1 MPQSRTS
8 DWIVK
13 SCSKEATDAMRIK
26 LKAAEDTSHETLAQ
40 TPGSSVQFM
49 LPTTPAERRRY
60 SLISAIDSTE
70 PEFIVKDVKGGKASQ
85 FFHHKLKAG
94 DRLQIQNTQ
103 SNLWKSDW
111 NDTRK
116 NFICFAGGI
125 GISPVFSVIQWGLT
139 NSERL
144 GHTFQLFFSAKTP
157 RHALLTQ
164 ELESLRSNENLSI
177 KRLFSERSNDE
188 GAALGHITTEK
199 VLSWLNEFPNA
210 HSSEYIISGPFGMMQ
225 NVHAAL
231 DHLHVPSAQRHTE
244 YFTDRILDA
253 KEPEKNNVPAKR
265 QNRPKCTL
273 EIEQDS
279 GVQEFTMHG
288 EGKSILRAALDA
300 GLDVP
305 HSCRGGVCMS
315 CRAIVLEG
323 EVLRDGVSGLS
334 EEEKAE
340 GKILCCRTQPKTS
353 TLKLRFD
360 R

>member
-1 MPQSRTS
+1 MTQSKPS

-13 SCSKEATDAMRIK
+13 SCSKEAMDAVRV
-26 LKAAEDTSHETLAQ
+26 TLQRAMDADYPHLTQ
-40 TPGSSVQFM
+40 FPGSSVQFM
-49 LPTTPAERRRY
+49 LPTSPALKRRY
-60 SLISAIDSTE
+60 SLISEVDSSH
-70 PEFIVKDVKGGKASQ
+70 PQFIVKDVKGGIASQ
-85 FFHHKLKAG
+85 FFHQQLKAG

-103 SNLWKSDW
+103 NNLWKNDW
-111 NDTRK
+111 NRQGQ

-125 GISPVFSVIQWGLT
+125 GISPVYSILQWGIQNAKNLD
-139 NSERL
+139 
-144 GHTFQLFFSAKTP
+144 HKFQLFYSAKSP
-157 RHALLTQ
+157 RHALLTK
-164 ELESLRSNENLSI
+164 ELGSLKSSPNFKLHRV
-177 KRLFSERSNDE
+177 FSERSNDDGE
-188 GAALGHITTEK
+188 ALGHITKKK
-199 VLSWLNEFPNA
+199 VLEWLKNVPNTKSA
-210 HSSEYIISGPFGMMQ
+210 QYLVSGPFGMME

-231 DHLHVPSAQRHTE
+231 DELKIPQSQRHTE
-244 YFTDRILDA
+244 YFTDRILDT
-253 KEPEKNNVPAKR
+253 KSQGSTPGKTNR
-265 QNRPKCTL
+265 QERPKCTL

-305 HSCRGGVCMS
+305 HSCRGGICLS
-315 CRAIVLEG
+315 CRAQVIEG

-353 TLKLRFD
+353 ILKLRLD